1 LFPDSNGFVAAARG
15 EDERGFGGA
24 GGRVPS
30 EAPYSVGVAIESLE

>member
-1 LFPDSNGFVAAARG
+1 MFPDSNGFVAATRG